1 MEYSPNSKKYD
12 IVPIQNED
20 NIALIFNNIDIRKIL
35 RYNWIRKK

>member
-20 NIALIFNNIDIRKIL
+20 DIALIFDNNNN
-35 RYNWIRKK
+35 Y